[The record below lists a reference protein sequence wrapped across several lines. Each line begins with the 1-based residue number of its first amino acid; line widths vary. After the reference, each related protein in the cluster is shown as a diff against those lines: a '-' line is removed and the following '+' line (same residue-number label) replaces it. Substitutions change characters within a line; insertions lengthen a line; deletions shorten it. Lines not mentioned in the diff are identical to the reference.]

1 MKLKPLNYENFE
13 IIKHPLVQHKLLLLR
28 DINTGKTIFRQVL
41 KEIGMLLG
49 YEITRGLTT
58 TETKVETP
66 LGTSLG
72 YKTSQKDLVIVPIL
86 RAGLG
91 MADGLLELVPGATV
105 GHIGCYRDEKTK
117 QPVEYLAEIP
127 QHMGKTFILVDPMI
141 ATGNSAKFAVHLLKN
156 RGVLGEDIKFMA
168 LLAAPEGVQVFQDAH
183 PDVHLLAASLDSNL
197 DKNAF
202 ILPGLGDAGDRLFGT
217 TK

>member
-1 MKLKPLNYENFE
+1 MSSPGR
-13 IIKHPLVQHKLLLLR
+13 HTAAHRRAPDGVLR
-28 DINTGKTIFRQVL
+28 
-41 KEIGMLLG
+41 
-49 YEITRGLTT
+49 
-58 TETKVETP
+58 TP
-66 LGTSLG
+66 VRRVGEPTPAVAL
-72 YKTSQKDLVIVPIL
+72 
-86 RAGLG
+86 AGLG
-91 MADGLLELVPGATV
+91 MADGLLKLVPGATV

-127 QHMGKTFILVDPMI
+127 QHMGKTFIVVDPMI